1 MRCIKDR
8 YYIIPWIYK
17 EGNDNHKRIMCLV
30 WYGRRKW
37 TAIIKT
43 DVPGISL
50 KSIFFFRFHFFFSKK
65 PQRMYSIFI
74 HSLPTPGNPFT
85 ISFLFVSE
93 CPVRKYMYIMYCVWA
108 QCNCS
113 KMRHF
118 FSEDQKHKTTEG
130 WRPKVVSMET
140 VFFLFNFIFY

>member
-1 MRCIKDR
+1 VPGLIWSSEVDCNNKNRCPW
-8 YYIIPWIYK
+8 YIIKKHFLFFVFTYF
-17 EGNDNHKRIMCLV
+17 
-30 WYGRRKW
+30 
-37 TAIIKT
+37 
-43 DVPGISL
+43 
-50 KSIFFFRFHFFFSKK
+50 IFFFFAKK

-74 HSLPTPGNPFT
+74 HSSSTPGNPFT

-93 CPVRKYMYIMYCVWA
+93 CPVRKYMYIMYCVWT

-118 FSEDQKHKTTEG
+118 FSEGQKHKTTEG

-140 VFFLFNFIFY
+140 VFFLLNFIFYRNDNTF

>member
-1 MRCIKDR
+1 
-8 YYIIPWIYK
+8 
-17 EGNDNHKRIMCLV
+17 MCVV

-50 KSIFFFRFHFFFSKK
+50 KSIFFFSFYSFYSFSLFFIFLLKSHNGCTQFSFTLL
-65 PQRMYSIFI
+65 PHPSSPLLSLSYSFPNARWENICI
-74 HSLPTPGNPFT
+74 
-85 ISFLFVSE
+85 
-93 CPVRKYMYIMYCVWA
+93 MYIMYCVWA

-118 FSEDQKHKTTEG
+118 FSKGQKHKTTEG

-140 VFFLFNFIFY
+140 VFFLFNFIFYKNE

>member
-1 MRCIKDR
+1 MRGLIWSSEVDCNNKNR
-8 YYIIPWIYK
+8 CPW
-17 EGNDNHKRIMCLV
+17 H
-30 WYGRRKW
+30 
-37 TAIIKT
+37 IIKKHFLFFSFYSFYSF
-43 DVPGISL
+43 SL
-50 KSIFFFRFHFFFSKK
+50 FIFFTKK

-74 HSLPTPGNPFT
+74 HSPPTPGYPFT

-93 CPVRKYMYIMYCVWA
+93 RPVRKYMYIMYCVWA

-118 FSEDQKHKTTEG
+118 FSKGQKHKTTEG

-140 VFFLFNFIFY
+140 VFFLFNFILYKNE